1 MAKVRTVLGDV
12 EAHELGFTMPH
23 EHILTNPQG
32 EGTKNNPDHHLDSIP
47 LGIKALEEFKEAGG
61 GCIVETTP
69 QSWGRNAK
77 GMVEVSRA
85 SGVHVIACTGY
96 ICEEHG
102 MEPEVSDMSIDD
114 LARKMI
120 DDVTVGMD
128 GTDIKAGWCKA
139 GTAYNHIT
147 PNEEKQLRA
156 AARAASKTGVCMH
169 THTTAGTMGIEQI
182 EIVEDEGCLPLD
194 RLIIA
199 HVDRVPDLWYHRKM
213 LEKGVYLIY
222 DGPGKAKYYP
232 DSMRVELLRQLV
244 ADGYGERL
252 MLSNDMGRRS
262 HHTAYGFGP
271 GLAWIKKRFIP
282 RLLDEGFD
290 EETVRKFQYDNPQRI
305 YAMVEAAEARAAA

>member
-12 EAHELGFTMPH
+12 EASELGFTMPH

-69 QSWGRNAK
+69 RSWGRNAR

-114 LARKMI
+114 LAEVMI
-120 DDVTVGMD
+120 RDVTVGMD

-139 GTAYNHIT
+139 GTAYMHVT

-156 AARAASKTGVCMH
+156 AARAAAATGVCMH
-169 THTTAGTMGIEQI
+169 THTTGGTMGIEQI

-232 DSMRVELLRQLV
+232 DSMRIELLRQLV
-244 ADGYGERL
+244 EDGYGERL

-262 HHTAYGFGP
+262 HHTAYGYGP
-271 GLAWIKKRFIP
+271 GLAWIKRRFIP
-282 RLLDEGFD
+282 RLLDEGFS
-290 EETVRKFQYDNPQRI
+290 EETVAKFQYDNPQRI
-305 YAMVEAAEARAAA
+305 YAMVEAAEVAKAA